1 VTAPETRLSL
11 YTRYLRNVIWRH
23 CLRGP
28 KQEPATYI
36 HIAQQANRYFY
47 LGLRFLSSPTRH
59 CAVLSRKPWI
69 VGPSTYGK
77 RMDAYARLAYAHPFA
92 QFARCTP
99 CDTAGKMF
107 VHDGRGAPLEA
118 GDWGKTV
125 RIDYDIASAPP
136 TDGAWTVMP
145 YPMHPLIY
153 AAGHDG
159 DRHRLRH
166 ADRAVR
172 LFFAG
177 NVDAHAYTSSSS
189 MQAIRSRFEM
199 MDRASVISSLL
210 EGLDGRAQRIRD
222 RGAWQ
227 SLLAA
232 GQARQTVL
240 AIDSSFRIPLDDW
253 LETLSRCDV
262 FLAPPGVFM
271 PLCHNA
277 VEAMAVGCIPLTNY
291 ADWFTPRL
299 MHMRNC
305 IEFTDE
311 DDLVE
316 KAKMVLKMEP
326 ERLAAMRANVIDYYD
341 RFLDPDRFLDRL
353 VAHPARTLTVFM
365 ITERRSIWERVGEDS
380 VLLADR
386 TPSAASHSP
395 RKPAES
401 SPALSASTNQR

>member
-1 VTAPETRLSL
+1 
-11 YTRYLRNVIWRH
+11 
-23 CLRGP
+23 
-28 KQEPATYI
+28 
-36 HIAQQANRYFY
+36 
-47 LGLRFLSSPTRH
+47 
-59 CAVLSRKPWI
+59 
-69 VGPSTYGK
+69 
-77 RMDAYARLAYAHPFA
+77 
-92 QFARCTP
+92 
-99 CDTAGKMF
+99 
-107 VHDGRGAPLEA
+107 
-118 GDWGKTV
+118 
-125 RIDYDIASAPP
+125 
-136 TDGAWTVMP
+136 
-145 YPMHPLIY
+145 
-153 AAGHDG
+153 
-159 DRHRLRH
+159 
-166 ADRAVR
+166 
-172 LFFAG
+172 
-177 NVDAHAYTSSSS
+177 
-189 MQAIRSRFEM
+189 
-199 MDRASVISSLL
+199 
-210 EGLDGRAQRIRD
+210 
-222 RGAWQ
+222 
-227 SLLAA
+227 
-232 GQARQTVL
+232 
-240 AIDSSFRIPLDDW
+240 